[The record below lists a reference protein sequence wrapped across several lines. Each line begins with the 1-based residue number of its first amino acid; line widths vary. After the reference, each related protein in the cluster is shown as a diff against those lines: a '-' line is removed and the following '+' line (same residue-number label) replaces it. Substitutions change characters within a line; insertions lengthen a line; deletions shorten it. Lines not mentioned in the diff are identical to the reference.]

1 MWTTVYLLRV
11 VANNCFNTFTILINS
26 KLVSSSE
33 SITYLNSVYQIH
45 FFFALYFNV
54 YLYLTGLSES
64 MALKRNY
71 SKSRE
76 EYFKDCINSMFPVV
90 G

>member
-1 MWTTVYLLRV
+1 MKKKVW
-11 VANNCFNTFTILINS
+11 IHSID
-26 KLVSSSE
+26 
-33 SITYLNSVYQIH
+33 SITYINSVYQIH
-45 FFFALYFNV
+45 FFFAKYFNV

-76 EYFKDCINSMFPVV
+76 EDFKDCINSMFPVA